1 MTTWQFVADMA
12 SDTPTVSL
20 DLNVAPINVTAYDL
34 SPSDFGKAY
43 SGSSL
48 YDIQQPV
55 FQSAKNRT
63 LHIELVV
70 SSPNATGFA
79 QAAESLGRQLAQDNI
94 LKYQPNNT
102 IRPVF
107 FRTFA
112 NPAYAAQVRGI
123 VSTCTAQYQKIALD
137 IEAEFPAYGPREEA
151 TNSPFTVAND
161 PAAGSNGCFF
171 DVASVKGDM
180 PTPLMIHATSTG
192 ATGVPSGLASRWS
205 HFGMRRRGTPGNY
218 VNYIQAEAMTQGTN
232 TTTGADATASGGSR
246 SRCTFGTPTK
256 AVRLNGT
263 FPGNGTSNVEAR
275 GEYAV
280 YARCQLS
287 AGSSTVRL
295 IFEYGTQAVG
305 SVENDFVDITNT
317 AWAWIYLGK
326 MPVPAWSD
334 PVEIGFSGVQS
345 KVLMPWIALNAERT
359 FGAANLDVDV
369 FYFVP
374 ADDLT
379 TIVRFPDTSTTYM
392 VDGTTDAG
400 GAAYAMTTALD
411 EIVATSEPCE
421 VIGGGG
427 FPEAI
432 PGQTNRVHFL
442 RHVQPNVS
450 TADPISS
457 TTTIRVYYWPRWREL
472 TRTQ

>member
-12 SDTPTVSL
+12 SDTPAVSL
-20 DLNVAPINVTAYDL
+20 DLNVAPINVTRYDL
-34 SPSDFGKAY
+34 SPSDFAKAY

-48 YDIQQPV
+48 YDIQQPT
-55 FQSAKNRT
+55 FNAARNRV
-63 LHIELVV
+63 LHIELTV

-79 QAAESLGRQLAQDNI
+79 QAAENLGRQLGQDNI
-94 LKYQPNNT
+94 LKYQPTNT

-123 VSTCTAQYQKIALD
+123 VSTCTAQYQNIALD

-151 TNSPFTVAND
+151 VNSPFTVSND

-171 DVASVKGDM
+171 DVTSVKGDM
-180 PTPLMIHATSTG
+180 PTPLLIHATSTG
-192 ATGVPSGLASRWS
+192 VTGTPSGLASRWS

-218 VNYIQAEAMTQGTN
+218 VNFVQAEAMTQGLN
-232 TTTGADATASGGSR
+232 TATVADATASGGSK
-246 SRCTFGTPTK
+246 SRITFGTATMNL
-256 AVRLNGT
+256 RLNGT
-263 FPGNGTSNVEAR
+263 FPGNGVANVEAR

-280 YARCQLS
+280 YLRCQNT
-287 AGSSTVRL
+287 AATSTINVSFR
-295 IFEYGTQAVG
+295 YGASDVG
-305 SVENDFVDITNT
+305 SVTLDSVSASGSTT
-317 AWAWIYLGK
+317 WSWLYLGK
-326 MPVPAWSD
+326 MPCPPWAD
-334 PVEIGFSGVQS
+334 PVEHGFSGVRS
-345 KVLMPWIALNAERT
+345 KVLMPWFGVYVERT
-359 FGAANLDVDV
+359 FGAANFDMDA

-379 TIVRFPDTSTTYM
+379 TIAKFASTSTTYA

-400 GAAYAMTTALD
+400 GAVYAMTAALD
-411 EIVATSEPCE
+411 EIVTTNVAST

-442 RHVQPNVS
+442 RDVS
-450 TADPISS
+450 PTGNDTIGS
-457 TTTIRVYYWPRWREL
+457 TTTFRVYYWPRWREL